1 MVAEED
7 GYAKVNSKLRLWPK
21 LKAYSLK
28 TGFYPKELVGK
39 MQLLG
44 SVISRSGY
52 SMIELGTRNIKVTDL
67 VALQRYT
74 ALISRSFSKALSLG
88 SSIDLNSITLKLTRG
103 DNIHYKS

>member
-1 MVAEED
+1 
-7 GYAKVNSKLRLWPK
+7 
-21 LKAYSLK
+21 
-28 TGFYPKELVGK
+28 

-52 SMIELGTRNIKVTDL
+52 SMIELGTRIIKVTDL
-67 VALQRYT
+67 VALQRVYGVDF
-74 ALISRSFSKALSLG
+74 AEFFKGIEPR